1 MQNKYLTLN
10 IREFVKSGESG
21 ENLLKQIFSTFSCIK
36 NLDVE
41 NFLKMQS
48 IEFAKKHQSVTYLV
62 ISTES
67 GEIAGYF
74 TIAVKPITVNAKLFS
89 NTIKKKIARVSEE
102 NKENGTYNLS
112 AYLIAQLGKNF
123 NSSILTGKE
132 LITIAI
138 DKIKEIQYMAGGMV
152 VFLEAEDN
160 PRLMDFYINQ
170 NGFHR
175 FAVRKTKS
183 EEPHDLVQ
191 LLKVL

>member
-1 MQNKYLTLN
+1 MQDKYLTLN
-10 IREFVKSGESG
+10 IRELVKDGESG
-21 ENLLKQIFSTFSCIK
+21 ENLLNQIFSTFSCIK

-62 ISTES
+62 ISAEN

-74 TIAVKPITVNAKLFS
+74 TIAIKPITVNAKLFS

-102 NKENGTYNLS
+102 NKENGTYHLS

-132 LITIAI
+132 LLSMAI

-160 PRLMDFYINQ
+160 SKLMEFYEDQ

-175 FAVRKTKS
+175 FDVRKTKS
-183 EEPHDLVQ
+183 DESHDLIQ